1 MAVYRECQ
9 QLQRVNML
17 MRTNESSK
25 MGKII
30 GRQVDFIYFPVH
42 IHHTT
47 FSFFF
52 YLLFASLNYSLIS
65 IYEILENFSYIGQ
78 YINFY

>member
-42 IHHTT
+42 IHHT
-47 FSFFF
+47 S
-52 YLLFASLNYSLIS
+52 LLLV
-65 IYEILENFSYIGQ
+65 
-78 YINFY
+78 

>member
-52 YLLFASLNYSLIS
+52 YLLV
-65 IYEILENFSYIGQ
+65 
-78 YINFY
+78 